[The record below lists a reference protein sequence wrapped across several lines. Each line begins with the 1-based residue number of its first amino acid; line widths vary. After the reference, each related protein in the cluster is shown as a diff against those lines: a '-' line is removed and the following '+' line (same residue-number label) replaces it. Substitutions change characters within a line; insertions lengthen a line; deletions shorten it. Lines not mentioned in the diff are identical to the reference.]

1 MIKYI
6 KAIKAI
12 NPNAEFTFNDVDNI
26 TWLNGTTPISKSDIE
41 QKINEREYI
50 DKRAA
55 EYPSIVD
62 ELLAVWVEIRFS
74 DPPPTPLGRLVIADM
89 ELLLHTLIDM
99 CYSFG
104 YLSFTAFIVV
114 FQPSIPLW

>member
-41 QKINEREYI
+41 
-50 DKRAA
+50 
-55 EYPSIVD
+55 
-62 ELLAVWVEIRFS
+62 
-74 DPPPTPLGRLVIADM
+74 
-89 ELLLHTLIDM
+89 
-99 CYSFG
+99 
-104 YLSFTAFIVV
+104 
-114 FQPSIPLW
+114 